1 MFFEALLLATGNR
14 GRNGPGF
21 FYNGSDKVC
30 VITKR
35 GETLS
40 LKGKNH
46 PANTEEK
53 GGGEPRHDDLLW
65 KDLLARFFVP
75 MLRSLLPELAKD
87 IDDKRDVIFLD
98 KELRRLARFTRR
110 PEGEEP
116 DGNRFVD
123 LLADV
128 PLRFGENAWILLHA
142 EVQGRG
148 GNEDFPLRMHRYRGL
163 LEGRYRRP
171 VIALALLI
179 EPLSKAQSSGVYRW
193 EGYGTRVSY
202 EFPVF
207 RIYEGNEEVLK
218 ASENPFDWAH
228 LAGLR
233 AWRSRGSEAR
243 KLDYLKEMLEL
254 LDDRGWSHDEKA
266 QLLTFMEGVI
276 HLTEDESS
284 REYEEWENTLEQ
296 AKEAGCMYVSIMER
310 KGIKKGI
317 QLGRTEGIQLGRT
330 EGIQL
335 GEIRGRTETARKL
348 LQMGLEPARVAEA
361 ASLTL
366 EEVYTLQSQA
376 GLTQ

>member
-1 MFFEALLLATGNR
+1 M
-14 GRNGPGF
+14 
-21 FYNGSDKVC
+21 SQ
-30 VITKR
+30 
-35 GETLS
+35 
-40 LKGKNH
+40 KGKDQSM
-46 PANTEEK
+46 NTGEK
-53 GGGEPRHDDLLW
+53 DGGEPRHDDLLW

-75 MLRSLLPELAKD
+75 MLRSVLPDLAHD
-87 IDDKRDVIFLD
+87 IDDKRDVVFLD

-110 PEGEEP
+110 PEGGEP

-128 PLRFGENAWILLHA
+128 PLRSGENAWILLHA

-179 EPLSKAQSSGVYRW
+179 EPLSKPQSSGVYHW

-207 RIYEGNEEVLK
+207 RIYEGDEEALK
-218 ASENPFDWAH
+218 KSENPFDWAH

-233 AWRSRGSEAR
+233 AWKSRGSEAR

-254 LDDRGWSHDEKA
+254 LDERGWPHADKA
-266 QLLTFMEGVI
+266 QLLVFMEGVI

-284 REYEEWENTLEQ
+284 REYEEWESALEQ
-296 AKEAGCMYVSIMER
+296 AKEAGRMYVSIMER
-310 KGIKKGI
+310 KGIEK
-317 QLGRTEGIQLGRT
+317 GRTEGIQLGRT

-335 GEIRGRTETARKL
+335 GEARGIQRGRTEGIQLGRTETARNL
-348 LQMGLEPARVAEA
+348 LRMGLDLTQIAEA
-361 ASLTL
+361 TGLPL
-366 EEVYTLQSQA
+366 EEIQA
-376 GLTQ
+376 LKKTGQV